1 MKVVLA
7 GASGLLGS
15 ELVSSLIAAGH
26 VVRVLVRREPQQP
39 TELRWHPERGELDPA
54 ALAGFDAVVCLSGAG
69 VGDHRWNES
78 YKRTLRESRLGPTS
92 TLASAL
98 SSAAGPRVFLSAS
111 AVGYYGDT
119 GDQIVDES
127 APAGTGFLARMCRDW
142 EAATAPAAKAG
153 VRVVNLR
160 TGLVLARGG
169 GLLARLKPIVKLG
182 VGGPLGSGRQFQPWI
197 SMTDEL
203 AAMRFALEHDELHGP
218 VNLTGP
224 TPVTN
229 RQLIAAIARRLH
241 RPAVLPV
248 PGFVLRAVLGE
259 LAGDALTGQRAVPAK
274 LLEAGFEFNHPTLD
288 AALRSVL

>member
-15 ELVSSLIAAGH
+15 ELLSSLIKSGH
-26 VVRVLVRREPQQP
+26 VVRVLVRREPQQS
-39 TELRWHPERGELDPA
+39 TEVRWHPERGELDPA
-54 ALAGFDAVVCLSGAG
+54 TLAGFDAVVCLSGAG
-69 VGDHRWNES
+69 VGDHRWNEA

-92 TLASAL
+92 TLAAAL
-98 SSAAGPRVFLSAS
+98 ASGAGPSVFLSAS

-119 GDQIVDES
+119 RDQIVDES
-127 APAGTGFLARMCRDW
+127 ASAGTGFLARMCRDW
-142 EAATAPAAKAG
+142 EAAAAPAAEAG

-160 TGLVLARGG
+160 TGLVLARNG
-169 GLLARLKPIVKLG
+169 GLLARLKPIVRLG

-203 AAMRFALEHDELHGP
+203 AAMRFALEADQLRGP

-229 RQLIAAIARRLH
+229 RELISALARQLH

-248 PGFVLRAVLGE
+248 PGVVLRAVLGE
-259 LAGDALTGQRAVPAK
+259 FADDALTGQRAVPAK
-274 LLEAGFEFNHPTLD
+274 LLGAGFEFRHLTLD
-288 AALRSVL
+288 GALRSVL